1 MQPPDFT
8 SPIETDAVVIGAGPV
23 GLFQVFQ
30 WGLQGFKA
38 HVIDTL
44 SHAGGQC
51 AALYGDKLIYD
62 IPATLA
68 CTGYE
73 LVERLVNQAAPF
85 APQWHWGE
93 QVSHLTPQAA
103 SETTPDGRLFLQ
115 TTQGTQFLARTVF
128 IAAGVGAFV
137 PRPLKIAGLDAF
149 EGSQVFYHPSP
160 SLPTWAG
167 QHIVVHGG
175 DEAAIAQVL
184 ACALAPPEHRPAS
197 ITLQYRRD
205 VFNAPSAMLAEFNA
219 LRVSGQVEVAIG
231 SITGIECHAGR
242 LTGLSYL
249 ATDGSTQRTAVDYLL
264 VRLGLSPQLGPLVD
278 WGLAM
283 ERKQLPI
290 NPSTFETNI
299 PGVYAV
305 GDVVTYPGKR
315 KLMVCGFHE
324 ATLAAFAAA
333 EALSGHKIPLE
344 YTSSSSR
351 LQKYLGVDE

>member
-8 SPIETDAVVIGAGPV
+8 PPIETDAVVIGAGPV

-30 WGLQGFKA
+30 WGLHGLKA

-44 SHAGGQC
+44 AHPGGQC

-62 IPATLA
+62 IAAIPS
-68 CTGYE
+68 CTGHE
-73 LVERLVNQAAPF
+73 LVQSLMKQLAPF

-93 QVSHLTPQAA
+93 QVSHLTPQA
-103 SETTPDGRLFLQ
+103 TPDGRLFLQ
-115 TTQGTQFLARTVF
+115 TTQGTQFLTRTVF
-128 IAAGVGAFV
+128 VAAGVGAFV

-184 ACALAPPEHRPAS
+184 ACALAPPEYRPTS

-205 VFNAPSAMLAEFNA
+205 VFNAPSAMLAQLNE
-219 LRVSGQVEVAIG
+219 LRACGRVQVAIG

-242 LTGLSYL
+242 LTGLSYF
-249 ATDGSTQRTAVDYLL
+249 AVDGSAQCVALDQLW
-264 VRLGLSPQLGPLVD
+264 VRLGLSPKLGPLAD
-278 WGLAM
+278 WGLAI
-283 ERKQLPI
+283 ERKQLQVDT
-290 NPSTFETNI
+290 STFATNI

-305 GDVVTYPGKR
+305 GDIITYPGKR
-315 KLMVCGFHE
+315 KIMVCGFHE

-333 EALSGHKIPLE
+333 EALAGQKLPLE

-351 LQKYLGVDE
+351 LQKYLGVQGFE